1 MINEFLEQEQK
12 SKVEEVLA
20 IFHKDINCEAGDKHS
35 IYEMMRSIKE
45 IPEKYQYGII
55 RLYNLISSLKGY
67 IYSHD
72 FEHNDEI
79 AYLRNIMKQAIGE
92 PRRWQVC
99 LEPKHRPFPHML
111 SHVIPFGSLI
121 DEIFRKEEQK
131 STDVKNYIPPT
142 EICITEGGDKKG
154 KLVKDYWQRHPKLGF
169 IRKLVYEEVV
179 Y

>member
-1 MINEFLEQEQK
+1 MITQEEMQQAIDQALAEFSSGYMDDK
-12 SKVEEVLA
+12 
-20 IFHKDINCEAGDKHS
+20 GDEHS
-35 IYEMMRSIKE
+35 IYEIMRSIKE

-72 FEHNDEI
+72 FEHQDEI
-79 AYLRNIMKQAIGE
+79 AYLRNLMKKAIGE

-99 LEPKHRPFPHML
+99 LEPKSRPFPHML
-111 SHVIPFGSLI
+111 AHVIPFGTLI
-121 DEIFRKEEQK
+121 DETFQKEEQK

-142 EICITEGGDKKG
+142 EICITEGGEKKA
-154 KLVKDYWQRHPKLGF
+154 KLVEDSWIMKHKLGF

-179 Y
+179 N